1 MEILQQVCDK
11 QFPPCAL
18 TEEDLIQNPYFSKL
32 LLSLSQHVDESG
44 LSLPLAKEQA
54 QAWSEVRLR
63 KTAWLRYEILQR
75 VIQELLVDYY
85 VKAQDTNL
93 TSEDK
98 KFHETLE
105 QRLLVTE
112 LTQLSGPGREK
123 EMPPLLGLEKADL
136 LELCLPHRIS
146 CG

>member
-1 MEILQQVCDK
+1 MLLQVCGK

-18 TEEDLIQNPYFSKL
+18 TEEDLIQNPRFSKL

-44 LSLPLAKEQA
+44 LSLTLAKEQA
-54 QAWSEVRLR
+54 QAWSEVRHR

-112 LTQLSGPGREK
+112 LTQLSGPGQET
-123 EMPPLLGLEKADL
+123 ELPPLLGLERTDL
-136 LELCLPHRIS
+136 LELMPPSQILMETH
-146 CG
+146 